1 MQYVS
6 GIIYP
11 LFRSSRIARG
21 KECEESKVKILK
33 YWVVFCIIHLINY
46 YMEWILKRLEI
57 ENLAITIIFFSLV
70 VWDFALAEF
79 VYQNVIFELF
89 NKNEVMLHQMFKYM
103 RKVLEGT
110 LYKWIEMVS
119 DIFFSLLSAII
130 PKLPAAIRTPLD
142 FMGVTKYLETRM
154 DKYKYA

>member
-1 MQYVS
+1 
-6 GIIYP
+6 
-11 LFRSSRIARG
+11 
-21 KECEESKVKILK
+21 
-33 YWVVFCIIHLINY
+33 
-46 YMEWILKRLEI
+46 MEWILKRLEI
-57 ENLAITIIFFSLV
+57 ENLAITILFFSLV
-70 VWDFALAEF
+70 VWDFALAEI

-89 NKNEVMLHQMFKYM
+89 KKNEVMLHQMFKYL

-130 PKLPAAIRTPLD
+130 PKLPAAIKTPLD

-154 DKYKYA
+154 DKYKYATKKKQQEMDYREYNK